1 MIFEL
6 SGNGNPLWHATKPEA
21 KNQHRWI
28 AEGWS
33 WVNASLHLT
42 PNPNSALHL
51 RLVRPNA
58 VSNMLTWPSAD

>member
-21 KNQHRWI
+21 KNHHRWI

-33 WVNASLHLT
+33 WD
-42 PNPNSALHL
+42 PY
-51 RLVRPNA
+51 RDQRK
-58 VSNMLTWPSAD
+58 PSSHSTKVGHPREGTGQSVCCEPK